1 MLDIT
6 ATVETKK
13 LIDKL
18 VHTEN
23 KDDIADIVKKLVPYA
38 TDFEVMR
45 FANYRGYFN
54 DYVFDEIMDIEKKS
68 DRIKYLDENNI
79 DFFREEFINV
89 VPYIPLTEDDFIDF
103 LASDQMRQKLKI
115 HFLKILKFQIKIGE
129 KCVLKENM

>member
-1 MLDIT
+1 MLEIPVT
-6 ATVETKK
+6 AETKK

-115 HFLKILKFQIKIGE
+115 PFSKILKFQIKIGE
-129 KCVLKENM
+129 K